1 MDLFEINLTAVVQL
15 LGFLFLLWMLNK
27 LLYKPFFS
35 IMDKRREKIES
46 DLAEAEQLRKS
57 ADAMKKQAEEE
68 LKAARQRAEQ
78 VIAAAER
85 EAEKIIEDAKQRA
98 QKEAEKIII
107 NAQSEIERQRQET
120 ISQVQSIATEIAIS
134 LAMKVLKDVVD
145 EKAKR
150 EYLMKIIREYE
161 K

>member
-15 LGFLFLLWMLNK
+15 LSFLFLLWMLNK

-78 VIAAAER
+78 VIAVAER
-85 EAEKIIEDAKQRA
+85 EAEKIIEEAKQRA

-107 NAQSEIERQRQET
+107 NAQSEIERQRQEA
-120 ISQVQSIATEIAIS
+120 ISQVQAIATEIAIS